1 MSETT
6 ILAAFRTAIDS
17 VAGIG
22 EVLARPPDGIGALP
36 AAWLTTEGAEVQ
48 MGALEVWTWQMK
60 LTVVVSRVGN
70 YAQEQAALEPYR
82 DAVMTAVRSNYT
94 LNGLTFGLNLTTYR
108 YGTVSVGGS
117 DYHGFE
123 MTFSVKEKSSQ
134 SLTG

>member
-1 MSETT
+1 VSETT

-36 AAWLTTEGAEVQ
+36 AAWLTIEGADVQ
-48 MGALEVWTWQMK
+48 MGALEVWTWRLK

-70 YAQEQAALEPYR
+70 FAQEQAALEPYR

-108 YGTVSVGGS
+108 YGTVNVGGS